1 MGSKCFSYR
10 QSISRSKQRSCAR
23 RFADGR
29 DNLRQWQAVHDFRIW
44 ERLCDHLGPEF
55 EVPVP
60 WTSLAGDPRHQ
71 KSGIRYGLWPDG
83 DGGGS
88 GVGAS
93 PGSIRGHFARGFR
106 WTRWVFGSQ
115 RSTVVRWRAVSSC
128 FDKLVQDRSSWVER
142 VRPPRNEPASKYRT
156 DVQRI
161 PDGKASST
169 GERQR

>member
-1 MGSKCFSYR
+1 MGSKCFFYR

-29 DNLRQWQAVHDFRIW
+29 NNLRQWQAVHDFCIW
-44 ERLCDHLGPEF
+44 EQLCDHLGPEF

-71 KSGIRYGLWPDG
+71 KSGIQYGLWPDG

-106 WTRWVFGSQ
+106 WTRRGFGSK
-115 RSTVVRWRAVSSC
+115 RSTAIWWRAVSSC

-142 VRPPRNEPASKYRT
+142 VKPPRNEPASKYRT
-156 DVQRI
+156 DF
-161 PDGKASST
+161 
-169 GERQR
+169 